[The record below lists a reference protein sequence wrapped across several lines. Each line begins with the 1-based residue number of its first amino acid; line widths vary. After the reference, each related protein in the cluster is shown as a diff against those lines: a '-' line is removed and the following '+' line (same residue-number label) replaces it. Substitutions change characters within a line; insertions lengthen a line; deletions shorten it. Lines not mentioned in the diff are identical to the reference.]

1 MENLSFGK
9 ILFIIILIALFIIYI
24 LKGPLWFSIALAF
37 IIIYGILLYV
47 IIKIIKGLYKFFKGE

>member
-24 LKGPLWFSIALAF
+24 LKGPFWFSVALAF
-37 IIIYGILLYV
+37 VIIYVVPLYIII
-47 IIKIIKGLYKFFKGE
+47 KKLYKFFKGE